1 MIYYLYVHWNET
13 KQSST
18 SLQSRKGKKK
28 STDSFT
34 LQFLKLQKSNILVQ
48 YSEFIVSLSIPH
60 VSFLG
65 IE

>member
-13 KQSST
+13 KQSSP